1 MGISITLTYTCRDV
15 ACNVLP
21 TDAHVLLER
30 RDVASYVSTTGLGG
44 TQICLVTLVIFGLV
58 TPTGRVAP
66 MTLSSMVVSRDWQEV
81 SVLECILGG
90 LHMDVSVE
98 CEPERALEHL
108 THSKV
113 DALIVD
119 CDLTGSSKLFRAL
132 QAKGN
137 QFNTVPLVIMG
148 GPQCVSSR
156 DETGALFA
164 FEKPISV
171 EQAVRTLSAARC
183 MILDG
188 RLRYHR
194 IGLEVPVMVKH
205 KDRVMTDAQLINV
218 SQGGMRLQTDR
229 AFDEDDLQISCELPG
244 SESMLKA
251 QAEVVWRDESGN
263 IGVRFVKIPQ
273 QHQRALQ
280 LWLAQQFLAN

>member
-1 MGISITLTYTCRDV
+1 MPEAVI
-15 ACNVLP
+15 
-21 TDAHVLLER
+21 
-30 RDVASYVSTTGLGG
+30 
-44 TQICLVTLVIFGLV
+44 TLVIYGPL
-58 TPTGRVAP
+58 PPVATVKD

-98 CEPERALEHL
+98 SEPQRALERL
-108 THSKV
+108 SRSKI

-119 CDLTGSSKLFRAL
+119 CDLNGSTQLFREL
-132 QAKGN
+132 QIPGR

-148 GPQCVSSR
+148 NSQCMATL
-156 DETGALFA
+156 DQAGALFA

-194 IGLEVPVMVKH
+194 FGLEVPVSVRH
-205 KDRVMTDAQLINV
+205 KGFKTTHAHLINV
-218 SQGGMRLQTDR
+218 SQGGMRISTDR
-229 AFDEDDLQISCELPG
+229 VIDPGALQISCDLPG
-244 SESMLKA
+244 AKAQLKA
-251 QAEVVWRDESGN
+251 QAEVVWQDDSGN
-263 IGVRFVKIPQ
+263 VGVRFVKVPAQ
-273 QHQRALQ
+273 QQRALQ
-280 LWLAQQFLAN
+280 LWLAQQFLTN